1 MVSLSNHEGRKIQF
15 ETVLARGTAARRG
28 AEFERPVLLRARAPA
43 ARSHSEGAGLDPP
56 VMSPK
61 KRKNSL
67 SGDSTI
73 VVSSSP
79 RAAR

>member
-1 MVSLSNHEGRKIQF
+1 MVTLSNHEGRKIQF
-15 ETVLARGTAARRG
+15 ETVLARGTAAQPD
-28 AEFERPVLLRARAPA
+28 AEFERPVVLRARAPA
-43 ARSHSEGAGLDPP
+43 ARGHSEGAGLGLP
-56 VMSPK
+56 VMLPK

-67 SGDSTI
+67 SGESTM